1 MWDMATP
8 IVVGERHV
16 GNLFLGQFFFS
27 DEKVDRELFKQ
38 QAQRYGFDEEAY
50 LAALD
55 RVPRWS
61 KQKVETAFRFYTRFA
76 NILSQLSHS
85 NLKLAR
91 SLTEKDRLLAAH
103 RESER
108 KFSSYVENA
117 PYGIFVTDQKGR
129 YLEVNET
136 ACRLTGYNRDEL
148 LAMSIFQLAP
158 SDQRALVRAH
168 FRTAVQK
175 GRAVG
180 EKPFVTKEG
189 RQCWWSV
196 TTIRLSDTRFL
207 SYKDEVTDRR
217 RAREAMRLNQ
227 RRLKALL
234 DLSQM
239 QDTPLSD
246 IADFV
251 LEKAVQLTKS
261 DQGFLGFVSEGEE
274 EMVLHAWSDEAMVDC
289 QVAAAPRHFPIDAAG
304 VWAEAVRQRCPLML
318 NDYTAPHPKKKG
330 YPDGHVALTRLLS
343 VPVLEDGRVRVIVV
357 VANKAERYD
366 ENDQRQIQLLAK
378 HMLRLVRERK
388 ARKALQKSEERYR
401 MLYESIRDAILVAN
415 TDREVISC
423 NPAFTDLFGYTLDE
437 IRGRKTRLIYE
448 DEEEFNLVRE
458 ILEERQDESNFFFT
472 PNYRKKSG
480 TVFPGETNLFYLRDD
495 AGEVQGFIG
504 LVRDI
509 TARRQ
514 AQKQIATYAADLER
528 SNRELEQFA
537 YVVSHDLQEPVRTV
551 KNWLGLLEDR
561 YRGEMDERAERYI
574 DHAVDGARRMQ
585 EMIRALLDLSRVGT
599 RGQEL
604 APTDLEVV
612 LGRTLRSLR
621 RVIEDAD
628 AQVTC
633 DSLPTV
639 MADRAQLAQVFQ
651 NLVANA
657 IKFRREGVPPR
668 VHVSAKRQGDEWVFS
683 VADNGI
689 GIDPQQTERIFEV
702 FQRLH
707 TDEEYPGLGMGLAL
721 CKRIVERHGG
731 RIWVESEP
739 GQGSMFCF
747 TLPATRCSQ
756 QASSVD

>member
-1 MWDMATP
+1 
-8 IVVGERHV
+8 
-16 GNLFLGQFFFS
+16 
-27 DEKVDRELFKQ
+27 
-38 QAQRYGFDEEAY
+38 
-50 LAALD
+50 
-55 RVPRWS
+55 
-61 KQKVETAFRFYTRFA
+61 
-76 NILSQLSHS
+76 
-85 NLKLAR
+85 
-91 SLTEKDRLLAAH
+91 
-103 RESER
+103 
-108 KFSSYVENA
+108 
-117 PYGIFVTDQKGR
+117 
-129 YLEVNET
+129 
-136 ACRLTGYNRDEL
+136 
-148 LAMSIFQLAP
+148 
-158 SDQRALVRAH
+158 
-168 FRTAVQK
+168 
-175 GRAVG
+175 
-180 EKPFVTKEG
+180 
-189 RQCWWSV
+189 
-196 TTIRLSDTRFL
+196 
-207 SYKDEVTDRR
+207 
-217 RAREAMRLNQ
+217 
-227 RRLKALL
+227 
-234 DLSQM
+234 
-239 QDTPLSD
+239 
-246 IADFV
+246 
-251 LEKAVQLTKS
+251 
-261 DQGFLGFVSEGEE
+261 
-274 EMVLHAWSDEAMVDC
+274 
-289 QVAAAPRHFPIDAAG
+289 
-304 VWAEAVRQRCPLML
+304 
-318 NDYTAPHPKKKG
+318 
-330 YPDGHVALTRLLS
+330 
-343 VPVLEDGRVRVIVV
+343 
-357 VANKAERYD
+357 
-366 ENDQRQIQLLAK
+366 
-378 HMLRLVRERK
+378 MLRLVRERK

-747 TLPATRCSQ
+747 TLPATIGQSHLY
-756 QASSVD
+756 